1 VAYGRRINMHLA
13 QTIRK
18 YLGWCPNARPI
29 CASQMAITAPG
40 VTTQPVKPA
49 GEADGSER
57 IDRGFNLFF
66 GSIRILFRNRQ
77 MFWFSFLTGLVLLF
91 SLMTTIALQ
100 FFSGIDPLTGGNL
113 AMGSPATLIARG
125 SLVWYTLTFSSQLIA
140 VFCALFLM
148 VGLITCVS
156 LLLSGRAATIREGLS
171 NARSHVRS
179 IAGWAVVFA
188 IVGTVQSVLTNLYPE
203 NFSLVVISGIVVV
216 FLYLVTLFVIPI
228 FVFEEK
234 SLIGATMG
242 SLSLFRKTW
251 GEILLCCFF
260 FGLLFYAV
268 AFISLLPMVIIGFPS
283 GDRVSLGVTVALYE
297 FVLLI
302 AIMIGTTV
310 IGILLIGL
318 YTFAKTGRM
327 PEAFLRVEGTGL

>member
-1 VAYGRRINMHLA
+1 MHFSE
-13 QTIRK
+13 TVK
-18 YLGWCPNARPI
+18 HYLGWCPD
-29 CASQMAITAPG
+29 ASALHSAQTVITTPPATINPL
-40 VTTQPVKPA
+40 QPD
-49 GEADGSER
+49 GEADGSGR
-57 IDRGFNLFF
+57 IDRSFSLFF

-77 MFWFSFLTGLVLLF
+77 LFWFSFLTGLVLLF

-113 AMGSPATLIARG
+113 ATGSPATLIARG

-148 VGLITCVS
+148 VGLIMYVS
-156 LLLSGRAATIREGLS
+156 LLLSGRSATIHEGLS

-179 IAGWAVVFA
+179 IAGWAVVFT

-203 NFSLVVISGIVVV
+203 NFSLVVISGIIVV

-234 SLIGATMG
+234 SLIGAIKG
-242 SLSLFRKTW
+242 SLWLFRKTW

-260 FGLLFYAV
+260 FSLLFYAV
-268 AFISLLPMVIIGFPS
+268 AFVSLLPMVIIGFPS

-327 PEAFLRVEGTGL
+327 PEAFLRVEGMGR